1 MTGAA
6 ARLSG
11 EQRAHALH
19 DAARYIRKLEADL
32 LAERERADR
41 MRDGYARLMEQ
52 AAEIVGEAARI
63 TQHGETRR

>member
-6 ARLSG
+6 ARLTG
-11 EQRAHALH
+11 ERRAHALR
-19 DAARYIRKLEADL
+19 DAARYIRKLEADV

-52 AAEIVGEAARI
+52 AAEVVGEAVRI
-63 TQHGETRR
+63 TAKGE

>member
-1 MTGAA
+1 MTGGWPK
-6 ARLSG
+6 LSPD
-11 EQRAHALH
+11 QRVLILRDAALH
-19 DAARYIRKLEADL
+19 IRALESEV